1 MKRFLA
7 SASTVVV
14 AAILTS
20 GVAMAQEAENKSD
33 GLAEIVVT
41 AQKRAENVQDVPI
54 SITAF
59 SGETLAAAG
68 IEDVRDLR
76 RITPNLNFTTAAQT
90 ANTRIQIR
98 GVGTSGNSAIEPS
111 VASFVDGVYIPRI
124 GSLLAGLN
132 DISSVEVLR
141 GPQGTLFGRNASMG
155 AVVLHTTD
163 PKDEF
168 EGRMQGSYGSYNRVR
183 LSGIV
188 NIPVSDTAAFRFSSV
203 YYRADGFGRNELDGS
218 RMGKENGFSI
228 RGAFRWEPNE
238 RVKWVLRG
246 DFVDLGGDGNNVL
259 TVVSKTVTPTI
270 AANWLARTDPDGAG
284 PLTGSVPILDD
295 TYNWRVRQDTGGT
308 LDDKNWGVVSD
319 LNVDLG
325 GDFAMRIIS
334 SYRDWHNFQYQENTV
349 AIPGSPYG
357 RPGGFDSHAHSEEF
371 QFISPDD
378 MLNGHLKFVAGVYYF
393 EEDYWINEGLDLK
406 PPYCN
411 VLIRNAQPTRL
422 AACLAGQ
429 QVPGTRFNFFQNTK
443 SLAGYG
449 EMTLMLGDKFSIT
462 GGIRATKDEKVGDL
476 SSIVYNSTITRA
488 NETTALQLDASATTY
503 RLNATYKPTDDIMVF
518 ASYATG
524 FKSGGFD
531 SSPPTTA
538 AVGSAN
544 RTFLPERTKNW
555 ELGVKSSLFDR
566 KLIFNATLYR
576 TRIDDLQF
584 RTFDGLTFRTRNNGK
599 VQQQGVE
606 VDIVARPIPELT
618 LTLGTAYLDS
628 KYLDFRGAPNL
639 PAFGGTQDL
648 TGTRLPFSPK
658 WQGAASAAYEGR
670 FNQDLKWSL
679 RADLGFS
686 SAANV
691 GAQGDNNPDAI
702 QPGYALL
709 GARFGIGP
717 EDGNW
722 EVAVA
727 GQNLTNKAYC
737 VNMAPQVQ
745 DQQFLLRNT
754 VTGGTVLRCTLNEP
768 RQVNIEF
775 TKKF

>member
-20 GVAMAQEAENKSD
+20 GVALAQEAETKSD

-155 AVVLHTTD
+155 AVVLNTTE

-168 EGRMQGSYGSYNRVR
+168 EGRVQGSYGSYNRVR

-203 YYRADGFGRNELDGS
+203 YYRADGVGRNELDGS

-238 RVKWVLRG
+238 SVKWVLRG

-284 PLTGSVPILDD
+284 PLTGSLPILDD
-295 TYNWRVRQDTGGT
+295 TYSWRVRQDTGGT

-319 LNVDLG
+319 LSVELG
-325 GDFAMRIIS
+325 GGFSTRIIS

-357 RPGGFDSHAHSEEF
+357 RPGGFDSQAHSEEF

-378 MLNGHLKFVAGVYYF
+378 MLNGHLKFVAGIYYF

-406 PPYCN
+406 PAYCN

-422 AACLAGQ
+422 ATCLAQQ

-476 SSIVYNSTITRA
+476 TSVVYNTTITRA

-606 VDIVARPIPELT
+606 VDVVARPIPELT

-628 KYLDFRGAPNL
+628 KYLDFRGAPGL

-658 WQGAASAAYEGR
+658 WQGAASAAYDGK

-679 RADLGFS
+679 RADLSFAA
-686 SAANV
+686 AANV

-709 GARFGIGP
+709 GARFGIGA

-737 VNMAPQVQ
+737 LNMAPQVQ

>member
-20 GVAMAQEAENKSD
+20 GVAMAQEAETRSD

-155 AVVLHTTD
+155 AVVLNTTE

-203 YYRADGFGRNELDGS
+203 YYRADGVGRNELDGS
-218 RMGKENGFSI
+218 RIGKENGFSI
-228 RGAFRWEPNE
+228 RGAFRWEPND
-238 RVKWVLRG
+238 RVKWLLRG

-259 TVVSKTVTPTI
+259 TVVSKTVTPTA

-284 PLTGSVPILDD
+284 PLTGAVPILDD

-319 LNVDLG
+319 LNVYLG

-411 VLIRNAQPTRL
+411 VLIRNAQPARL
-422 AACLAGQ
+422 ATCLAQQ

-449 EMTLMLGDKFSIT
+449 EATLMLGDKFSIT

-476 SSIVYNSTITRA
+476 NSIVYNTTITRA
-488 NETTALQLDASATTY
+488 NETTALKLDASATTY
-503 RLNATYKPTDDIMVF
+503 RLNATYKPTEDIMVF

-606 VDIVARPIPELT
+606 VDIVARPVPELT

-658 WQGAASAAYEGR
+658 WQGAASAAYDGR

-679 RADLGFS
+679 RADLSFA
-686 SAANV
+686 SASNV

-709 GARFGIGP
+709 GARFGIGA

-737 VNMAPQVQ
+737 LNMAPQVQ

>member
-20 GVAMAQEAENKSD
+20 GVAMAQEAETRSD

-155 AVVLHTTD
+155 AVVLNTTE

-203 YYRADGFGRNELDGS
+203 YYRADGVGRNELDGS

-284 PLTGSVPILDD
+284 PLTGSLPILDD

-357 RPGGFDSHAHSEEF
+357 RPGGFDSQSHSEEF

-378 MLNGHLKFVAGVYYF
+378 MLNGHLKFVAGIYYF

-422 AACLAGQ
+422 ATCLAQQ

-449 EMTLMLGDKFSIT
+449 EATLMLGDKFSIT

-476 SSIVYNSTITRA
+476 SSIVYNTTITRA
-488 NETTALQLDASATTY
+488 NETTALRLDASATTY
-503 RLNATYKPTDDIMVF
+503 RLNATYKPTEDIMVF

-606 VDIVARPIPELT
+606 VDIVARPVPELT

-670 FNQDLKWSL
+670 LNQDLKWSL
-679 RADLGFS
+679 RADLSFA
-686 SAANV
+686 SASNV

-709 GARFGIGP
+709 GARFGIGA

-737 VNMAPQVQ
+737 LNMAPQVQ

>member
-7 SASTVVV
+7 SASTVVL

-203 YYRADGFGRNELDGS
+203 YYQADGFGRNELDGS

>member
-1 MKRFLA
+1 
-7 SASTVVV
+7 
-14 AAILTS
+14 
-20 GVAMAQEAENKSD
+20 
-33 GLAEIVVT
+33 
-41 AQKRAENVQDVPI
+41 
-54 SITAF
+54 
-59 SGETLAAAG
+59 
-68 IEDVRDLR
+68 
-76 RITPNLNFTTAAQT
+76 
-90 ANTRIQIR
+90 
-98 GVGTSGNSAIEPS
+98 
-111 VASFVDGVYIPRI
+111 
-124 GSLLAGLN
+124 
-132 DISSVEVLR
+132 
-141 GPQGTLFGRNASMG
+141 
-155 AVVLHTTD
+155 
-163 PKDEF
+163 
-168 EGRMQGSYGSYNRVR
+168 
-183 LSGIV
+183 
-188 NIPVSDTAAFRFSSV
+188 
-203 YYRADGFGRNELDGS
+203 
-218 RMGKENGFSI
+218 
-228 RGAFRWEPNE
+228 
-238 RVKWVLRG
+238 
-246 DFVDLGGDGNNVL
+246 
-259 TVVSKTVTPTI
+259 
-270 AANWLARTDPDGAG
+270 
-284 PLTGSVPILDD
+284 
-295 TYNWRVRQDTGGT
+295 
-308 LDDKNWGVVSD
+308 
-319 LNVDLG
+319 
-325 GDFAMRIIS
+325 
-334 SYRDWHNFQYQENTV
+334 
-349 AIPGSPYG
+349 
-357 RPGGFDSHAHSEEF
+357 
-371 QFISPDD
+371 
-378 MLNGHLKFVAGVYYF
+378 
-393 EEDYWINEGLDLK
+393 
-406 PPYCN
+406 
-411 VLIRNAQPTRL
+411 VLIRNAQPARL
-422 AACLAGQ
+422 ATCLAQQ

-449 EMTLMLGDKFSIT
+449 EATLMLGDKFSIT

-476 SSIVYNSTITRA
+476 SSIVYNTTITRA
-488 NETTALQLDASATTY
+488 NETTALRLDASATTY
-503 RLNATYKPTDDIMVF
+503 RLNATYKPTEDIMVF

-606 VDIVARPIPELT
+606 VDIVARPVPELT

-670 FNQDLKWSL
+670 LNQDLKWSL
-679 RADLGFS
+679 RADLSFA
-686 SAANV
+686 SASNV

-709 GARFGIGP
+709 GARFGIGA

-737 VNMAPQVQ
+737 LNMAPQVQ

>member
-1 MKRFLA
+1 MKRFRW
-7 SASTVVV
+7 SASSVAI

-20 GVAMAQEAENKSD
+20 GVAMAQEAETKSD

-68 IEDVRDLR
+68 IEDVRDLK

-98 GVGTSGNSAIEPS
+98 GIGTGGNSAVEPS

-124 GSLLAGLN
+124 GALLAGLN
-132 DISSVEVLR
+132 DIASVEVLR

-155 AVVLHTTD
+155 AVVLNTTE

-168 EGRMQGSYGSYNRVR
+168 SGRMQASYGSYNRVR
-183 LSGIV
+183 LSGIL
-188 NIPVSDTAAFRFSSV
+188 NLPVTETTAIRLSSV
-203 YYRADGFGRNELDGS
+203 YYRADGVGRNELDGS
-218 RMGKENGFSI
+218 RIGKENGFSI
-228 RGAFRWEPNE
+228 RGALRWEPND
-238 RVKWVLRG
+238 RVKWLVRG
-246 DFVDLGGDGNNVL
+246 DYIDLGGDGNNVL
-259 TVVSKTVTPTI
+259 TVVSKTITPAI

-284 PLTGSVPILDD
+284 PLTGSLPILDD
-295 TYNWRVRQDTGGT
+295 TYSWRVRQDTGGA

-319 LNVDLG
+319 LQVDLG
-325 GDFAMRIIS
+325 GDFSTRIIS
-334 SYRDWHNFQYQENTV
+334 SYRDWDNTQYQENTV

-357 RPGGFDSHAHSEEF
+357 RPGGFDSHSHSEEF
-371 QFISPDD
+371 QFISPDNL
-378 MLNGHLKFVAGVYYF
+378 LNGHLKFIAGIYYF
-393 EEDYWINEGLDLK
+393 EEDYWIDEGLDLK

-411 VLIRNAQPTRL
+411 VIIRNAQPTRL
-422 AACLAGQ
+422 ATCLAQQ

-449 EMTLMLGDKFSIT
+449 EMTVMLNDQFSIT

-476 SSIVYNSTITRA
+476 SSIVYNTTITRA
-488 NETTALQLDASATTY
+488 NETTALKLDSSATTY
-503 RLNATYKPTDDIMVF
+503 RVNATYKPNNDIMVF
-518 ASYATG
+518 ASFATG

-531 SSPPTTA
+531 SSPPTTG

-544 RTFLPERTKNW
+544 RTFLPETTKNW
-555 ELGVKSSLFDR
+555 ELGIKSNLFDN
-566 KLIFNATLYR
+566 KLILNATLYR
-576 TRIDDLQF
+576 TRVNDLQF
-584 RTFDGLTFRTRNNGK
+584 RSFDGLTFRTRNNGK

-606 VDIVARPIPELT
+606 VDAIARPVPELT
-618 LTLGTAYLDS
+618 LTLGVAYLDS
-628 KYLDFRGAPNL
+628 KYLDFRGAPGL

-658 WQGAASAAYEGR
+658 WQGASSASYEGR
-670 FNQDLKWSL
+670 LNQNIKWSL
-679 RADLGFS
+679 RADLNFS
-686 SAANV
+686 SASNV
-691 GAQGDNNPDAI
+691 GAQGDNNAETI
-702 QPGYALL
+702 QPGYAIL
-709 GARFGIGP
+709 GARFGIGA

-727 GQNLTNKAYC
+727 AQNLTNKAFC
-737 VNMAPQVQ
+737 SLMAPQVQ
-745 DQQFLLRNT
+745 DQQFLLRNAA
-754 VTGGTVLRCTLNEP
+754 TGGTVQRCTLNDP

-775 TKKF
+775 TKRF

>member
-7 SASTVVV
+7 GASTVVV

-20 GVAMAQEAENKSD
+20 GVAMAQEAESKSD

-132 DISSVEVLR
+132 DISAVEVLR

-203 YYRADGFGRNELDGS
+203 YYRADGVGRNELDGS
-218 RMGKENGFSI
+218 RVGKENGFSI
-228 RGAFRWEPNE
+228 RGAFRWEPND
-238 RVKWVLRG
+238 RVKWLLRG
-246 DFVDLGGDGNNVL
+246 DFVDLGGDGNNFL

-284 PLTGSVPILDD
+284 PLTGSLPILDD

-319 LNVDLG
+319 LSVELG
-325 GDFAMRIIS
+325 GDFSMRVIS

-357 RPGGFDSHAHSEEF
+357 RPGGFDSQSHSEEF

-422 AACLAGQ
+422 ATCLAQQ

-476 SSIVYNSTITRA
+476 TSVVYNTTITRA

-503 RLNATYKPTDDIMVF
+503 RLNATYKPTEDIMVF

-606 VDIVARPIPELT
+606 VDVVARPIPELT

-658 WQGAASAAYEGR
+658 WQGAASAAYDGK

-679 RADLGFS
+679 RADLSFS
-686 SAANV
+686 AAANV
-691 GAQGDNNPDAI
+691 GSQGDNNPDAI

-709 GARFGIGP
+709 GARFGIGA

-737 VNMAPQVQ
+737 LNMAPQVQ

>member
-1 MKRFLA
+1 MKRFRA
-7 SASTVVV
+7 SASTAALV
-14 AAILTS
+14 AILTS
-20 GVAMAQEAENKSD
+20 GVAMAQEAETKSD

-59 SGETLAAAG
+59 SGDTLAAAG

-155 AVVLHTTD
+155 AVVLHTTE
-163 PKDEF
+163 PKDELS
-168 EGRMQGSYGSYNRVR
+168 GRVQGSYGSYNRVR
-183 LSGIV
+183 LSGII
-188 NIPVSDTAAFRFSSV
+188 NLPVSDTAAFRFSSV
-203 YYRADGFGRNELDGS
+203 YYRADGVGRNELDGS
-218 RMGKENGFSI
+218 RIGKENGFSI

-238 RVKWVLRG
+238 QVKWVLRG

-259 TVVSKTVTPTI
+259 TVVAKTVTPTA
-270 AANWLARTDPDGAG
+270 AANWLARTDPDGTG
-284 PLTGSVPILDD
+284 PLTGSLPILDD
-295 TYNWRVRQDTGGT
+295 TYSWRVRQDTGGT

-319 LNVDLG
+319 LSVELG
-325 GDFAMRIIS
+325 GGFSTRIIS
-334 SYRDWHNFQYQENTV
+334 SYRDWHNEQYQENTV
-349 AIPGSPYG
+349 AIPGSLYG
-357 RPGGFDSHAHSEEF
+357 RPGGFDSQAHSEEF
-371 QFISPDD
+371 QFISPED
-378 MLNGHLKFVAGVYYF
+378 MLNGHLKFVAGLYYF

-411 VLIRNAQPTRL
+411 VLIRNAQPARL

-443 SLAGYG
+443 SLAGFG
-449 EMTLMLGDKFSIT
+449 EVTLMLGDKFSVT
-462 GGIRATKDEKVGDL
+462 GGIRATNDDKVGDL
-476 SSIVYNSTITRA
+476 TSVVYNTAITRA
-488 NETTALQLDASATTY
+488 NETTALKLDTSSTTY
-503 RLNATYKPTDDIMVF
+503 RVNATFKPSEDIMVF

-538 AVGSAN
+538 AVGSAS

-555 ELGVKSSLFDR
+555 ELGVKSNLFDR

-606 VDIVARPIPELT
+606 VDLIARPVPELT

-658 WQGAASAAYEGR
+658 WQGAASAAYDGR
-670 FNQDLKWSL
+670 LNDALKWSL
-679 RADLGFS
+679 RADLSFS

-691 GAQGDNNPDAI
+691 GSQGDNNPDAV

-709 GARFGIGP
+709 GARFGIGA

-727 GQNLTNKAYC
+727 GTNLTNKAYC
-737 VNMAPQVQ
+737 LNMAPQVQ
-745 DQQFLLRNT
+745 DQQFLLRNS

-775 TKKF
+775 TKRF